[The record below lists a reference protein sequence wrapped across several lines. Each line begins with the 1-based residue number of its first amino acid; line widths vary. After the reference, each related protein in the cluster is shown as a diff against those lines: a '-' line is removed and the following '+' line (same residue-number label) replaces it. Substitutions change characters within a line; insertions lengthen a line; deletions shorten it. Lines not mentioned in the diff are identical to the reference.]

1 MKRCPNC
8 NFPNIDADNVCFK
21 CGTALLEESPIPETL
36 SSQTD
41 EMTQAEETIPTNQSS
56 QANQP
61 SHFDEPIQTLHYD
74 QPTQESQTLHTNQ
87 PTQLNQPKIK
97 GNVDDL
103 VVKPN
108 PVFDTNTNISAFIH
122 KPTGTAEVNSKAT
135 ATMSKPMSSPKVPL
149 TKSNVTSEVAA
160 TSMPL
165 PTMPVPP
172 LATSSPSLPT
182 PARILPK
189 YKSLARLKILSTLM
203 GLLFGL
209 ALIAVGVLLIFVYP
223 GLLGVASCIGFVGIG
238 LLSIF
243 LGFVLSAVLG
253 WLNDVECN
261 QRKQIELINHVY
273 HKIED

>member
-41 EMTQAEETIPTNQSS
+41 EATQAEETIPTNQSS
-56 QANQP
+56 QADRP
-61 SHFDEPIQTLHYD
+61 S
-74 QPTQESQTLHTNQ
+74 QESQTLHANQ
-87 PTQLNQPKIK
+87 LDQLNQPKIK

-103 VVKPN
+103 LVKPN
-108 PVFDTNTNISAFIH
+108 PVFDTNANISAFIH

-135 ATMSKPMSSPKVPL
+135 ATMSKPMPSPKVPL

-160 TSMPL
+160 TSIPL